1 VFDSVDQGIMART
14 KGSNSI
20 DTSRRI
26 VAAAGRLIAVQGFDG
41 LSMRALA
48 AACGLQAGAL
58 YHHFADKQ
66 ALLVHLLE
74 QHFEA
79 LQVAFAALPAE
90 FASPAGHLHAFAAT
104 HVRFH
109 ATNRLSTLLVL
120 HDMRSLDR
128 AGAAPLL
135 KLRHRHEQRLQ
146 SILAAGVSAATFRQH
161 DPLLLSRALLAFLS
175 ETAIWYRPGGEKTLV
190 AVTSGAADL
199 VCAMVAA

>member
-1 VFDSVDQGIMART
+1 MART

-20 DTSRRI
+20 NTRARI
-26 VAAAGRLIAVQGFDG
+26 VAAAERLIAIQGFDG

-48 AACGLQAGAL
+48 TACGLRAGAL

-74 QHFEA
+74 RHFEA

-109 ATNRLSTLLVL
+109 ATNRLTTLMVL

-128 AGAAPLL
+128 AGAASLL
-135 KLRHRHEQRLQ
+135 KQRQRHEQRLQ
-146 SILAAGVSAATFRQH
+146 SIIAAGVSTATFRQH

-175 ETAIWYRPGGEKTLV
+175 EIAIWYRPGAEHALET
-190 AVTSGAADL
+190 AAHEAASL
-199 VCAMVAA
+199 VCAMVAV